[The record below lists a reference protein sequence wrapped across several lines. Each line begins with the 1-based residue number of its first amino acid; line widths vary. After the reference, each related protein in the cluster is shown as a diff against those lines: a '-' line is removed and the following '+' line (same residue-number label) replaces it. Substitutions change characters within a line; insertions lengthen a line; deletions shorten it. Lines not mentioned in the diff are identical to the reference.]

1 MSNLP
6 IYASFRQRARENHM
20 GNTCILC
27 VFNEIAM
34 RQRGSIVMKHETKFS
49 VIVPCEQFTSEQAE
63 VFETVAQ
70 RYGLSIDLPLRSDGH
85 GNFIAARGL
94 NLRDAQG
101 LRRQIS
107 SLGYPADVV
116 NVASEAT
123 RVGSSTPDT
132 LVVDAVDVDFDT
144 QDPVSE
150 ITADAWS
157 SLEMPSLDLGLFD
170 GSETDVESPSGSS
183 KLKDDGTLSVSATD
197 LFKAAEASKGKC
209 HAPHPIDAL
218 GFKNLMG
225 QRKKS
230 DESGVPILDAS
241 SIALRGDGPGGACAL
256 PSVPRPSTSDVRQQS
271 KITQSGMSL
280 SNANRK
286 SSIEYPSGD
295 MPSLDIDESSL
306 CALSQQVSELSKNE
320 RADARNDTQATS
332 SENAKQN
339 AASNAVENAESKE
352 GMQEVQVKSAQNDV
366 SSTLPPSDLAKRNAP
381 SSLSMGGRR
390 RHPVVACVLVAILA
404 FLALVIIDLGSTPI
418 SFLDVFLTPLF

>member
-1 MSNLP
+1 
-6 IYASFRQRARENHM
+6 
-20 GNTCILC
+20 
-27 VFNEIAM
+27 M
-34 RQRGSIVMKHETKFS
+34 RQRGSIVMKHEAKFS

-116 NVASEAT
+116 NDTSEAT
-123 RVGSSTPDT
+123 RVRSSTPDT

-170 GSETDVESPSGSS
+170 GSETDVESSTGAN
-183 KLKDDGTLSVSATD
+183 KFKDDGTLSVSATD
-197 LFKAAEASKGKC
+197 LFKAAEASKGKG
-209 HAPHPIDAL
+209 HAPFQIDAL
-218 GFKNLMG
+218 DFKNLMG
-225 QRKKS
+225 QRKKA

-241 SIALRGDGPGGACAL
+241 SIAPRGDEPRGISDAL
-256 PSVPRPSTSDVRQQS
+256 SSVPRPSTSDAQQQS

-286 SSIEYPSGD
+286 SSIEYPAGD

-306 CALSQQVSELSKNE
+306 CALSQQVSDLAKDE
-320 RADARNDTQATS
+320 RANAGND
-332 SENAKQN
+332 KQD
-339 AASNAVENAESKE
+339 AASNAEENAESKE
-352 GMQEVQVKSAQNDV
+352 GMQEIQVKSTQNDI
-366 SSTLPPSDLAKRNAP
+366 SSALPPSDLAKRNAP
-381 SSLSMGGRR
+381 SSLPMEQKR
-390 RHPVVACVLVAILA
+390 RHPVVACVLIAILA
-404 FLALVIIDLGSTPI
+404 LLALVVIDLGIAPI
-418 SFLDVFLTPLF
+418 SFLDVLLTPLF